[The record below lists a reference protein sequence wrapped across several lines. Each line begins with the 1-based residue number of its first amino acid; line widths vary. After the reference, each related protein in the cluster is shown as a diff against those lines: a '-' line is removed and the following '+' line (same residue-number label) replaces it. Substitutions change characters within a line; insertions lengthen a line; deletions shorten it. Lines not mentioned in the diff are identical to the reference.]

1 MCRIDYIIITDKEAV
16 QAIDARVKDERKQA
30 GELGLLFAGRYLLLI
45 GKVDKAKEYLDR
57 AVKLGSNKQVNLCY
71 AFAVFFSPKVEE
83 KYYVIKYVIF
93 ICSFTRYFFTRYSK

>member
-57 AVKLGSNKQVNLCY
+57 AVKLGSNKQV
-71 AFAVFFSPKVEE
+71 S
-83 KYYVIKYVIF
+83 
-93 ICSFTRYFFTRYSK
+93 